1 MIDEYKACESPDYI
15 NWGTKQEGATSDSLA
30 HGNTSRDTESEAAPY
45 GAAMTK
51 KGSEVFAETK
61 C

>member
-15 NWGTKQEGATSDSLA
+15 NWGTKQEGGTSDSLA
-30 HGNTSRDTESEAAPY
+30 HGVTSRDTESDLLADGPRR
-45 GAAMTK
+45 TI

-61 C
+61 S